1 MPPPM
6 SHPPLMS
13 PGKTSG
19 NRRAPGF
26 SLIEVLVALTIL
38 GVVLLFSMSLLA
50 QEPQV
55 RRRLAAH
62 REALEVIETVHEE
75 VRAGMRLSLTGRRI
89 DWQRLDDPPRELAAA
104 EDLAVWAEVVE
115 ARPLGLY
122 RVTLR
127 ARYFV
132 GNQPFE
138 RRLETMIWRP

>member
-1 MPPPM
+1 M
-6 SHPPLMS
+6 SS
-13 PGKTSG
+13 KRSFD
-19 NRRAPGF
+19 NRSSSGF

-50 QEPQV
+50 QEPRV

-62 REALEVIETVHEE
+62 REALEVLETVHEE

-104 EDLAVWAEVVE
+104 EELAVWAEVVE
-115 ARPLGLY
+115 ERPVGLY

-132 GNQPFE
+132 AGQPFE
-138 RRLETMIWRP
+138 RSVETMIWRP